1 MVSFVRVKRGNQPVI
16 VSFPHSGTIMP
27 DEVVKSVA
35 KGVLFPGTDWY
46 LPRLFSFVGKMG
58 CRVVENTISR
68 HVIDVNRGQLAG
80 IGHPNQCLVYTKNTM
95 GRDIYT
101 VNPDKAEMHRR
112 IDAYYKPYHDAIA
125 DEIADAGEKVWL
137 FDIHSFAMGSTA
149 DIVLGNHNGK
159 TMKEKHLLAI
169 ADIFTENGFAVA
181 LNQPFKGGYVTRHH
195 GNAERVEAVQIE
207 LNYQSYIAKRRF
219 GNEENPAVDNAL
231 WEDCRARLEKSSEKI
246 IEYIKTENHS

>member
-1 MVSFVRVKRGNQPVI
+1 MKISKGSLPLVI
-16 VSFPHSGTIMP
+16 SFPHSGTIMP

-35 KGVLFPGTDWY
+35 KGILFPGTDWY
-46 LPRLFSFVGKMG
+46 LPQLFSFVGEIG

-95 GRDIYT
+95 GRDIY
-101 VNPDKAEMHRR
+101 VKNPDKAEMHRR

-125 DEIADAGEKVWL
+125 CEIAEAGEKVWL

-149 DIVLGNHNGK
+149 DIVLGNHNGR
-159 TMKEKHLLAI
+159 TMEEKHLQAI
-169 ADIFTENGFAVA
+169 ADIFTQNGFTVA
-181 LNQPFKGGYVTRHH
+181 LNQPFRGGHVTKYHYKEGRTQT
-195 GNAERVEAVQIE
+195 VQIE

-219 GNEENPAVDNAL
+219 GNEENPAVDETL
-231 WEDCRARLEKSSEKI
+231 WNDCRVRLEKSFEKI